1 MSIVTNANIMAEY
14 FKTGHVFGSHSDT
27 FKLER
32 FAAEYAHYTTVGHI
46 PEGFGK
52 HRGETA

>member
-14 FKTGHVFGSHSDT
+14 FKTGHVFGNHSEV

-32 FAAEYAHYTTVGHI
+32 FAAEYAHYATVGHI
-46 PEGFGK
+46 PDRNGK
-52 HRGETA
+52 HRGDTA